1 MELVERKLLTIVV
14 ESALE
19 SRLITDL
26 GEAGIRGY
34 TVTTARGAGVRGQG
48 KVTFKEATS
57 RWCACLAK
65 TSPTLFLTSSTANTF
80 PTTHALPGCHRQW
93 WHEGRT
99 TSWDETLLVTEP
111 AKNPRKCER
120 EEKRGDGGI

>member
-34 TVTTARGAGVRGQG
+34 TVTTARGAGVRGQREG
-48 KVTFKEATS
+48 DLQGGNVKVECVLGEDVAHTIFD
-57 RWCACLAK
+57 L
-65 TSPTLFLTSSTANTF
+65 L
-80 PTTHALPGCHRQW
+80 HRQYFPHYACVAW
-93 WHEGRT
+93 L
-99 TSWDETLLVTEP
+99 SP
-111 AKNPRKCER
+111 AMVA
-120 EEKRGDGGI
+120 RGENY